1 MNPEPQ
7 HNEALRKEIGYRL
20 GVLLSREQG
29 SAPERLLE
37 LLRELGEVDDDPID
51 ENTFGPSIEQVDGWL
66 RAVFI
71 RQVQHL
77 RERLQ
82 DEPNRY
88 ERGELE
94 RLLARI
100 DDTLNSDLA
109 TRPRT

>member
-37 LLRELGEVDDDPID
+37 LIRQLGEVEHDPIGRD
-51 ENTFGPSIEQVDGWL
+51 ASGPSIEQVDVWL
-66 RAVFI
+66 RTLFV

-82 DEPNRY
+82 DEPNRC
-88 ERGELE
+88 ERDDLE
-94 RLLARI
+94 RLLAKI
-100 DDTLNSDLA
+100 NHTLNSDLG